1 MKTNILIAN
10 SLEAIVETIEELL
23 SPKNSIFIIM
33 DENSKKY
40 CFPLFEKAIRFN
52 YSVIVIKQGEQNKS
66 FESLQYVLKEMEESK
81 ADKQSIIINLGGG
94 VITDLGG
101 FCASIYKRGIKYI
114 NIPTTVIAQTD
125 AAVGGK
131 TGIDFLGFK
140 NNVGSFHAAEKTIIY
155 KDFLKT
161 LPNEMMH
168 SSFSEIFKYALI
180 GDRDLFKKMTEM
192 QLENF
197 KISNE
202 IIDSSLKIKTK
213 YISIDPYDKE
223 ERKVL
228 NFGHTVGHAIESAV
242 NENGRTMHHGIAV
255 ALGLMVELDLSKK
268 IMGLPEK
275 DFQAAMKFLSY
286 YKEFIPQEIT
296 RNRILEIMKHD
307 KKNKEGQI
315 LLILIEAIA
324 SPKYDV
330 VVEEQIISHSIEEIL
345 AIN

>member
-1 MKTNILIAN
+1 VKTNILIAN
-10 SLEAIVETIEELL
+10 SLEAIVETIDELI
-23 SPKNSIFIIM
+23 SPKNTIFILM

-40 CFPLFEKAIRFN
+40 CFPLLKKSISFN
-52 YSVIVIKQGEQNKS
+52 YSVIVIKQGEQHKS
-66 FESLQYVLKEMEESK
+66 FESLQYVLKQMEESE

-101 FCASIYKRGIKYI
+101 FCASIYKRGVKYI

-131 TGIDFLGFK
+131 TGIGFLGFK
-140 NNVGSFHAAEKTIIY
+140 NNVGSFYVAEKIIIY
-155 KDFLKT
+155 KGFLKT
-161 LPNEMMH
+161 LPSEIMY

-180 GDRDLFKKMTEM
+180 GDTSLFKKMTEM

-197 KISNE
+197 NISNDV
-202 IIDSSLKIKTK
+202 ISGSLKIKTK

-223 ERKVL
+223 ERKIL

-242 NENGRTMHHGIAV
+242 NENGGTMHHGVAV
-255 ALGLMVELDLSKK
+255 ALGLMVELDISRK

-286 YKEFIPQEIT
+286 YKQFIPKAIS
-296 RNRILEIMKHD
+296 RNRIFEIMKHD
-307 KKNKEGQI
+307 KKNKEGK
-315 LLILIEAIA
+315 LLLVLIDAIA

-330 VVEEQIISHSIEEIL
+330 VVEEQIISHSIEKIL